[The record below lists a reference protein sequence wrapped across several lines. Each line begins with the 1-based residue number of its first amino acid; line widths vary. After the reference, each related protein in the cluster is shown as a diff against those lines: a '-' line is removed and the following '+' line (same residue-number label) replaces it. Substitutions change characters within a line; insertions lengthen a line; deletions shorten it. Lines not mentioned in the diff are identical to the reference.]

1 MRYEYDILLCT
12 LFLLF
17 FTAVVV
23 GFDTSIY
30 TVSEGDGQAEL
41 CVNITVPRRQDI
53 GTVTF
58 NLTVETQNGSAGIA
72 SNSAQSQLFYFIFSC
87 SCRIKNDS
95 SSKLHDKIRAESLD
109 FRLVCDACITSSHMP
124 SILQS
129 QLYLQCYVISDL
141 MYALQHQILIMHT
154 CCHFRGN

>member
-1 MRYEYDILLCT
+1 MRYEYYNILLCT
-12 LFLLF
+12 PFLLF

-58 NLTVETQNGSAGIA
+58 NLTVETLNGSAGIA
-72 SNSAQSQLFYFIFSC
+72 SNPAQSQLFYFIFSC
-87 SCRIKNDS
+87 SCRILMI
-95 SSKLHDKIRAESLD
+95 LHQSCKTKSERKAWILD
-109 FRLVCDACITSSHMP
+109 
-124 SILQS
+124 
-129 QLYLQCYVISDL
+129 
-141 MYALQHQILIMHT
+141 
-154 CCHFRGN
+154 